1 MTNSLVWS
9 GGALAAVFLAAA
21 CSGDS
26 GTTSAPTDS
35 SGNGDGAALEV
46 ARALFEAWNA
56 HSPDDMALVVT
67 DDFELFYVGEDGRAA
82 LSVTGPEALR
92 TEMEAYFEQRPEV
105 RSRMVESVG
114 GERFVAFREQIAGGA
129 SSLAVFEILGQR
141 VRRAWYYPAESG
153 VQ

>member
-9 GGALAAVFLAAA
+9 TAALAAVLLAAA

-26 GTTSAPTDS
+26 GTNSVPTDS
-35 SGNGDGAALEV
+35 SDGDGAALEV
-46 ARALFEAWNA
+46 ARALFDAWNA
-56 HSPDDMALVVT
+56 HLPDAMARLVT
-67 DDFELFYVGEDGRAA
+67 DDFELLYVGEDGRAA
-82 LSVTGPEALR
+82 LLVTGPEALR

-114 GERFVAFREQIAGGA
+114 GERFVAFREQIEGGA